1 MVAAAVSSDM
11 NVVIDDTDKYVKNA

>member
-1 MVAAAVSSDM
+1 MVAAAVTSDM